1 MVDPLPKFTPPAI
14 VTLLKPIVPLMV
26 PVPAKAIVPV
36 PAVKTDVPFAN
47 VTPEA
52 KLIVPPV
59 VISTAPP
66 LVRVPVT
73 VIAPDAPNVIPD
85 EAFIVRLLKVVFVA
99 AALRVILLA
108 TVTFEPA
115 SGTAFPNQVEPV
127 FQSVAA
133 LVM

>member
-1 MVDPLPKFTPPAI
+1 
-14 VTLLKPIVPLMV
+14 
-26 PVPAKAIVPV
+26 
-36 PAVKTDVPFAN
+36 
-47 VTPEA
+47 
-52 KLIVPPV
+52 
-59 VISTAPP
+59 